1 MPGDIFARIRE
12 RRHVGQLGDV
22 VVIGAGTN
30 GRIRSSELTSILNLL
45 KDRKRVIL
53 VTCHGDKP
61 WIQQSNVVIRKVG
74 KRFAS
79 GNVRIAD
86 WDAYAAAHRS
96 QLFKDGV
103 HPLPGA
109 GSTGYARLIKEAIT
123 R

>member
-1 MPGDIFARIRE
+1 MPEDIFARIRE

-30 GRIRSSELTSILNLL
+30 GRISSAELTSILNLL

-53 VTCHGDKP
+53 VTCHGDRS
-61 WIQQSNVVIRKVG
+61 WIRQSNSVIRKVG

-86 WDAYAAAHRS
+86 WDAYATAHRS
-96 QLFKDGV
+96 QLFKDGI
-103 HPLPGA
+103 HPLKGA
-109 GSTGYARLIKEAIT
+109 GSTGYARVIRNAYK
-123 R
+123 